1 MTEQDC
7 LEYCYSK
14 NFKWEEDGIELYKVL
29 DRVSCWCCANKNKK
43 ELNNMLKY
51 LPNYYLDNIRLLKQ
65 IKKNN
70 KKNSIVVEKA
80 KEQFLKMF

>member
-1 MTEQDC
+1 MEEKDC

-29 DRVSCWCCANKNKK
+29 DRVSCWCCANKNRK
-43 ELNNMLKY
+43 ELDNMKEY
-51 LPNYYLDNIRLLKQ
+51 LPQYYLKRIDLLKK
-65 IKKNN
+65 IKQNN
-70 KKNSIVVEKA
+70 KKGVVVEKA